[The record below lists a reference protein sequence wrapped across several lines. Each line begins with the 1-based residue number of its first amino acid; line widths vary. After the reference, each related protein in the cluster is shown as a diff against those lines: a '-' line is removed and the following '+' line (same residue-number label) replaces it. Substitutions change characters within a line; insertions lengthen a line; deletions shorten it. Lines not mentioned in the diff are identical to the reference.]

1 MRSTHILEIFNT
13 HKMITISLKQKT
25 KKNGHLVLDVPTS
38 LKEKDV
44 EVLLVIQEENN
55 VSPATP
61 DKEKKKKSKYDFSNL
76 YGKLEW
82 KGDALAEQKKLRSE
96 WP

>member
-1 MRSTHILEIFNT
+1 
-13 HKMITISLKQKT
+13 MITISLNQKT

-44 EVLLVIQEENN
+44 EVLLVIEEKNN
-55 VSPATP
+55 VIPATA
-61 DKEKKKKSKYDFSNL
+61 DKENKKRSKYDFSNL

-96 WP
+96 WQ

>member
-1 MRSTHILEIFNT
+1 
-13 HKMITISLKQKT
+13 MITISLKQKT

-44 EVLLVIQEENN
+44 EILLVIQEQNDTIPET
-55 VSPATP
+55 AG
-61 DKEKKKKSKYDFSNL
+61 KEKMKKGKYDFSNL

-96 WP
+96 WQ

>member
-1 MRSTHILEIFNT
+1 MRNTHTLEIFNT
-13 HKMITISLKQKT
+13 YKMIKISLKQKT

-44 EVLLVIQEENN
+44 EVLLVIQEKNI
-55 VSPATP
+55 VIPAAA

-82 KGDALAEQKKLRSE
+82 KGDALAEQKKIRSE
-96 WP
+96 WQ

>member
-1 MRSTHILEIFNT
+1 
-13 HKMITISLKQKT
+13 MIRISLKQKT
-25 KKNGHLVLDVPTS
+25 KKNGHLVLDVSTS

-44 EVLLVIQEENN
+44 EILLVIQEQNDTI
-55 VSPATP
+55 PGTAG
-61 DKEKKKKSKYDFSNL
+61 KEKMKKSKYDFSNL

-96 WP
+96 WQ